1 MNSLRNH
8 FLYLVFAI
16 SSFAIAN
23 WTNSTIVEN
32 YLVNNLITIVI
43 ALLAINV
50 QTIAVMT
57 VKLREIANG
66 SSFQS
71 TIKEIKKSIYEQC
84 VLVGA
89 SLLINGAFNMNHFEH
104 RNLII
109 GISSFYVLY
118 ASLHIFIDTVD
129 GLIIALFPEQ

>member
-8 FLYLVFAI
+8 FFYLVFAI
-16 SSFAIAN
+16 ASFYIVSLA
-23 WTNSTIVEN
+23 NSTIVDN
-32 YLVNNLITIVI
+32 YLVTNLITIVI

-57 VKLREIANG
+57 VKLREISNG
-66 SSFQS
+66 FSFQAA
-71 TIKEIKKSIYEQC
+71 IKEIKVSIYEQC
-84 VLVGA
+84 FLVGS
-89 SLLINGAFNMNHFEH
+89 SLVINGAFNMGPFDHK
-104 RNLII
+104 NLII

-129 GLIIALFPEQ
+129 GLIIALFPDQ